1 MLRTKTIIMVAV
13 LALAGCGKK
22 KSDEGDQAQGEPKA
36 PPTEPGKT
44 DPAKTVPP
52 ADPTES
58 GLAGADGAPVK
69 VTGGTKADAV
79 NAAVDMIAKEE
90 AVAGRGNTPAVAPHA
105 LMSFAAGETFED
117 KGDFSLEI
125 EPGND
130 TPVREKM
137 KQVLGNLVTEL
148 NGMVKLPRPLPVRM
162 KKCGEPNAFYNPQN
176 HDITFCDEMS
186 ESLMKSFSAYKK
198 DSAVRD
204 NAVVNAAV
212 GTFLHELGHALVG
225 EWQIPALG
233 RQEDVADQLA
243 AFVLIGAGEE
253 TTAAVLDWAE
263 SYLAFQAFERGE
275 MHTDYTDVHSLDE
288 QRFYN
293 LTCLVY
299 GSNPKTHEDMVDD
312 LDLPLS
318 RAVRCQREYELV
330 RSAWAELLAHIL
342 IKH

>member
-1 MLRTKTIIMVAV
+1 MRRLVKLGVVA
-13 LALAGCGKK
+13 LALAAGCGSKK
-22 KSDEGDQAQGEPKA
+22 GDDQGSAPAA
-36 PPTEPGKT
+36 PPAPGG
-44 DPAKTVPP
+44 PAAP
-52 ADPTES
+52 ARPVTTDPTES
-58 GLAGADGAPVK
+58 GLAGADGKPVA

-79 NAAVDMIAKEE
+79 KAAVDMIAKEE
-90 AVAGRGNTPAVAPHA
+90 AVNDKGNTPAVAPHA
-105 LMSFAAGETFED
+105 LMSFAAGESFED
-117 KGDFSLEI
+117 RGDFTLVV

-130 TPVREKM
+130 TPVRLRM
-137 KQVLGNLVTEL
+137 KEVLGKLVIEL
-148 NGMVKLPRPLPVRM
+148 NTMVKLPRPLPVRM
-162 KKCGEPNAFYNPQN
+162 KKCGEPNAFYNPDQ
-176 HDITFCDEMS
+176 HDITFCDELP
-186 ESLMKSFSAYKK
+186 ESLYRSFGAYKK
-198 DSAVRD
+198 DPAVRD
-204 NAVVNAAV
+204 RSVINAAV

-253 TTAAVLDWAE
+253 TTEAVLDWAE

-275 MHTDYTDVHSLDE
+275 VHNDYTDVHSLDE

-299 GSNPKTHEDMVDD
+299 GASPKTHESMVDD

-318 RAVRCQREYELV
+318 RAVRCQREYEMV

-342 IKH
+342 IKPG